1 MTAQKHYV
9 RLENDSDRPVSM
21 LLIGA
26 GGTGSQ
32 IITGLARMNRTLV
45 SLGHPGLHL
54 VVHDG
59 DAVSASNVGRQ
70 LFSEADIGGNKA
82 TVLVSRVNMFF
93 GTVWSVVPHN
103 VNENTNI
110 GSSLPRIVV
119 SAVDSAQTRVAIFK
133 AMTSRKGWGSAY
145 WLDTGNTQSTG
156 QVILGT
162 TAPLKQP
169 KACAEY
175 LPHVIDLYRD
185 IEGEDKKAY
194 QGPSCSVEDAIRKQD
209 LFINQWIAMCA
220 LEILWKM
227 FRKGCLTVHG
237 AFVNLDSFK
246 VRPLPIDPAVWK
258 SMGWEKP
265 KEESRKKGRK
275 KP

>member
-1 MTAQKHYV
+1 MTVQKHYV
-9 RLENDSDRPVSM
+9 KLQNGSDRPVSIF
-21 LLIGA
+21 LIGA

-32 IITGLARMNRTLV
+32 VISGLARMNRTLV

-54 VVHDG
+54 AVCDG
-59 DAVSASNVGRQ
+59 DTVSASNVGRQ
-70 LFSEADIGGNKA
+70 LFSEADIGRNKA

-93 GTVWSVVPHN
+93 GTVWSVYPYS

-110 GSSLPRIVV
+110 GSSQPRIVI
-119 SAVDSAQTRVAIFK
+119 SAVDSAKTRVAIFK
-133 AMTSRKGWGSAY
+133 AMTGRKGWGGTY

-162 TAPLKQP
+162 TAPFKQP

-175 LPHVIDLYRD
+175 LPHVIDLYKD

-194 QGPSCSVEDAIRKQD
+194 QGPSCSVEAAIRKQD
-209 LFINQWIAMCA
+209 LFVNQWIATCA

-227 FRKGCLTVHG
+227 FRKGYLTVHG

-246 VRPLPIDPAVWK
+246 VRPLPIDPTVWK

-265 KEESRKKGRK
+265 MEEPKKKGRK

>member
-9 RLENDSDRPVSM
+9 RLQNGSDRPLSI

-45 SLGHPGLHL
+45 SLGHPGLRL
-54 VVHDG
+54 AVYDG
-59 DAVSASNVGRQ
+59 DIVSVSNVGRQ
-70 LFSEADIGGNKA
+70 LFSEADIGRNKA

-93 GTVWSVVPHN
+93 GTAWSVFPYS
-103 VNENTNI
+103 VNENTDI
-110 GSSLPRIVV
+110 GSSQPRIVV

-133 AMTSRKGWGSAY
+133 AMTVRKGWGGAY

-162 TAPLKQP
+162 TVPFKQP

-175 LPHVIDLYRD
+175 LPHVIDLYKD

-209 LFINQWIAMCA
+209 LFTNQWIATCA

-227 FRKGCLTVHG
+227 FRKGYLMVHG

-246 VRPLPIDPAVWK
+246 VRPLPIDPTVWK

-265 KEESRKKGRK
+265 EEKKKRKRREKR
-275 KP
+275 